1 MSCADGS
8 PAFFKNASFLQKK
21 MRTCMIIV
29 QNKEI
34 FFALSLLVRIFA
46 AEKSWDM
53 ELAKE

>member
-1 MSCADGS
+1 M
-8 PAFFKNASFLQKK
+8 PLFLQKK
-21 MRTCMIIV
+21 MRTCTIIV

-34 FFALSLLVRIFA
+34 FFALPLLVRIFA